1 MSGRVLKTLSEV
13 GRPVLRRIATP
24 RELADFDAAAH
35 GEAVAPQGK
44 AHAAALLAPVR
55 REALRRTR
63 EAARPFTAQL
73 AELEAH
79 WRAKELR
86 DEFYVRERDA
96 LVAQRRE
103 AVAAAVALLRGQL
116 FAAQHKAA
124 GQAVPTDPPV
134 SVEDHAALQTFL
146 ATLPLLTSGEAVPQL
161 EAAVAGWGAANKT
174 GLLRALLPVL
184 RSLATRPDYAVV
196 PERDETQVTPRDAD
210 APIPTPGA
218 DLLALIGRTETRLRG
233 PAQVAADA
241 VQAEVGKLD
250 YGLDVLQ
257 DIVGEHGDWTND
269 ERTRFRDAS
278 EGAPHGSY
286 LAMLGLEDEPPTD
299 ATT

>member
-1 MSGRVLKTLSEV
+1 MSGRVLKTIGEV

-24 RELADFDAAAH
+24 RELADFDAAERGEAADAQGRAH
-35 GEAVAPQGK
+35 GV
-44 AHAAALLAPVR
+44 ALLAPVR

-63 EAARPFTAQL
+63 EAARPFNAQL
-73 AELEAH
+73 ADLEAR

-103 AVAAAVALLRGQL
+103 AVGAAVGALRGQL

-124 GQAVPTDPPV
+124 AQAVATDPPV
-134 SVEDHAALQTFL
+134 SVEEHAQLQTFF
-146 ATLPLLTSGEAVPQL
+146 AQLPLLTPSEAVPML
-161 EAAVAGWGAANKT
+161 EAAVAGWGASDKT

-184 RSLATRPDYAVV
+184 RSLASKPAYAVV
-196 PERDETQVTPRDAD
+196 PERGDPTPRDAD
-210 APIPTPGA
+210 AEVPTPGA
-218 DLLALIGRTETRLRG
+218 DLLSLIGRTEQRLRG

-241 VQAEVGKLD
+241 VQAAVGKLD

-257 DIVGEHGDWTND
+257 EVVGEHGDWTGD
-269 ERTRFRDAS
+269 ERAHFRDANDAS
-278 EGAPHGSY
+278 DAPHGSY
-286 LAMLGLEDEPPTD
+286 LAMLGFAADETS
-299 ATT
+299 AT